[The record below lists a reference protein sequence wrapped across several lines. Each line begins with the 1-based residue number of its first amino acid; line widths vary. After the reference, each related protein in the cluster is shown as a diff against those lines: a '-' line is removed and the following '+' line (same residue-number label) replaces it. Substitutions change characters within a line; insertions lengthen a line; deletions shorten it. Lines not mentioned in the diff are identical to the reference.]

1 MKPLAD
7 KANTAREII
16 HLEGNKNYRNEIEI
30 VRQSPAISFTIHDS
44 VLVTAT
50 KPKQVK
56 ISLRDCVLRLRL
68 AVTRVRFY
76 GDQIQD
82 VLPRNRGF
90 GMVAVSPEM
99 HHTVFTRRVPW
110 TVSSP
115 RISAIILTGPS
126 IKIKVENR
134 PKDETK
140 TQGLLTFV
148 NPLPVYHKRT
158 DTIVSVRLVLIFLGS
173 CC

>member
-1 MKPLAD
+1 MKPSAD

-50 KPKQVK
+50 PKQVK

-76 GDQIQD
+76 GDHIQD

-90 GMVAVSPEM
+90 GMVAVSPERD
-99 HHTVFTRRVPW
+99 RRAAVD
-110 TVSSP
+110 S
-115 RISAIILTGPS
+115 
-126 IKIKVENR
+126 
-134 PKDETK
+134 
-140 TQGLLTFV
+140 
-148 NPLPVYHKRT
+148 
-158 DTIVSVRLVLIFLGS
+158 
-173 CC
+173 

>member
-1 MKPLAD
+1 MKPSAD

-56 ISLRDCVLRLRL
+56 ISLRDCVPRLRL

-90 GMVAVSPEM
+90 GMVAVSPEVCT
-99 HHTVFTRRVPW
+99 HFRFGE
-110 TVSSP
+110 S
-115 RISAIILTGPS
+115 L
-126 IKIKVENR
+126 
-134 PKDETK
+134 
-140 TQGLLTFV
+140 
-148 NPLPVYHKRT
+148 
-158 DTIVSVRLVLIFLGS
+158 
-173 CC
+173 